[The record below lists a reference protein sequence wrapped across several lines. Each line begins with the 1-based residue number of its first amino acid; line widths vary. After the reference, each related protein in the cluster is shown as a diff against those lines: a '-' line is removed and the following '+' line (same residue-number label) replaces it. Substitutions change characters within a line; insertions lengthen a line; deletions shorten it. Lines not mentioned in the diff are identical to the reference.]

1 MVLML
6 RTRDPLVEG
15 RVERVAARLGLETLE
30 AVHPAASGA
39 PAEPAG
45 LLVELGL
52 EGSTELVRAWREA
65 SSELPIVA
73 YLVSPEPELWS
84 AAEQAG
90 ADEVT
95 TRGLADRKLAQLVQD
110 HLSGERRARRIRIAP
125 LKDFAGRLGY
135 VGRLDETPAGPIAI
149 YHLDRTLHAVSDV
162 CPHAGASLCAGEL
175 EGDVITCP
183 RHGSQFRVTDGERVR
198 GPADVPLRRFR
209 VVVEGS
215 EVFVELDERD
225 G

>member
-1 MVLML
+1 MDLML
-6 RTRDPLVEG
+6 RTRDPRVEG
-15 RVERVAARLGLETLE
+15 RVERVAARLGLETLQ
-30 AVHPAASGA
+30 AVDPGAPGA

-45 LLVELGL
+45 LLVELEL
-52 EGSTELVRAWREA
+52 EGSTELVRAWRDA
-65 SSELPIVA
+65 SPELPIVA
-73 YLVSPEPELWS
+73 YLGSPEPALWS

-110 HLSGERRARRIRIAP
+110 HLSGARRARRVRIAP

-149 YHLDRTLHAVSDV
+149 YHLGRTLHAVSDV
-162 CPHAGASLCAGEL
+162 CPHAGASLCEGEL

-198 GPADVPLRRFR
+198 GPADVALRRFR
-209 VVVEGS
+209 VIVEGS
-215 EVFVELDERD
+215 EVFVELDQRD